1 MFRMVTMMLIEP
13 MMDEAPNKCMAKM
26 PASMEG
32 PICRVSGAYSV
43 QPAAG
48 APPGMKK
55 ESISVTPAGIISQ
68 KLKLFMR
75 AKAMSPAP
83 ICNGIIQFAKPTKA
97 GMMAPNTMIRPCMV
111 VSWLNSSGFTN
122 CKPGWYNSARMPMA
136 SNPPTINIVKANSRY
151 SVPMSLWLVA
161 KTQRRQPVGA

>member
-1 MFRMVTMMLIEP
+1 MSQVQQNIGIFISDMPGARMLRMVTMMLIEP
-13 MMDEAPNKCMAKM
+13 MIEEAPRMCIAKM

-55 ESISVTPAGIISQ
+55 DSTSMMPAGTISQ

-75 AKAMSPAP
+75 AKAMS
-83 ICNGIIQFAKPTKA
+83 
-97 GMMAPNTMIRPCMV
+97 
-111 VSWLNSSGFTN
+111 
-122 CKPGWYNSARMPMA
+122 
-136 SNPPTINIVKANSRY
+136 
-151 SVPMSLWLVA
+151 
-161 KTQRRQPVGA
+161 